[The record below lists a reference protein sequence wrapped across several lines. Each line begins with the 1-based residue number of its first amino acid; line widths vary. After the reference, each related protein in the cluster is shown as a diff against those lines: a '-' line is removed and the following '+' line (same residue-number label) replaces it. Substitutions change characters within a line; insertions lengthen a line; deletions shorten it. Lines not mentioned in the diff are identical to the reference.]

1 MPTATSTEYLT
12 IGGVPLTTLAWT
24 TENISGVIDG
34 PGVRGTDLVNP
45 TRAGEIPR
53 RRILAARTF
62 SVPIVVNGYYDVN
75 DTASVDPRAT
85 LLDNLDYL
93 KTLLAPSFIST
104 TGTRTFEWVT
114 PDWTRTAA
122 VHVNPAVSVQTIG
135 IHAARLVVE
144 VTVPGGVLRDAEET
158 TSQVNI
164 NDNQTS
170 VTHSIDVPGNSE
182 VQDARIEYFIV
193 GGAGSLTATSVKI
206 TNLSYDAGGGVYVF
220 YDAAVTDTLT
230 IYGDTYTATHGATAV
245 GGSIVNAGSAI
256 WLPLLPGTN
265 SIKVDVPGNTVHS
278 RVHIHTKGA
287 WA

>member
-1 MPTATSTEYLT
+1 MATATSTEYLT
-12 IGGVPLTTLAWT
+12 IAGIPLTTLAWT
-24 TENISGVIDG
+24 TENISGVLDG

-53 RRILAARTF
+53 RRILAARSF
-62 SVPIVVNGYYDVN
+62 SVPIVVNGYYDAN
-75 DTASVDPRAT
+75 DNPSADPRAT

-93 KTLLAPSFIST
+93 KTALAPNFIST
-104 TGTRTFEWVT
+104 TGTRTFQWVT

-122 VHVNPAVSVQTIG
+122 VHVNPAVSVETIG
-135 IHAARLVVE
+135 IHAARLVLD
-144 VTVPGGVLRDAEET
+144 VTLPGGVLRDLDESNLQVNVSASET
-158 TSQVNI
+158 T
-164 NDNQTS
+164 

-182 VQDARIEYFIV
+182 IQDARIEYV
-193 GGAGSLTATSVKI
+193 KQGAGSLDATSFRI

-220 YDAAVTDTLT
+220 YDDPVVDTLT

-265 SIKVDVPGNTVHS
+265 SIKIDVPGNTVHGHV
-278 RVHIHTKGA
+278 RLHVRGA

>member
-1 MPTATSTEYLT
+1 MATATSTEYLT
-12 IGGVPLTTLAWT
+12 IAGIPLTTLAWT
-24 TENISGVIDG
+24 TENISGVLDG

-53 RRILAARTF
+53 RRILAARSF
-62 SVPIVVNGYYDVN
+62 SVPIVVNGYYDAN
-75 DTASVDPRAT
+75 DNPSADPRAT

-93 KTLLAPSFIST
+93 KTALAPNFIST
-104 TGTRTFEWVT
+104 TGTRTFQWVT

-122 VHVNPAVSVQTIG
+122 VHVNPAVSVETIG
-135 IHAARLVVE
+135 IHAARLVLD
-144 VTVPGGVLRDAEET
+144 VTLPGGVLRDLDET
-158 TSQVNI
+158 NLQVNVSASV
-164 NDNQTS
+164 TT
-170 VTHSIDVPGNSE
+170 VTHSITVPGNSE
-182 VQDARIEYFIV
+182 IQDARIEYLKQ
-193 GGAGSLTATSVKI
+193 GAGSLDATSFKI

-220 YDAAVTDTLT
+220 YDDPVVDTLT

-265 SIKVDVPGNTVHS
+265 SIKIDVPGNTVHGHV
-278 RVHIHTKGA
+278 RLHVRGA